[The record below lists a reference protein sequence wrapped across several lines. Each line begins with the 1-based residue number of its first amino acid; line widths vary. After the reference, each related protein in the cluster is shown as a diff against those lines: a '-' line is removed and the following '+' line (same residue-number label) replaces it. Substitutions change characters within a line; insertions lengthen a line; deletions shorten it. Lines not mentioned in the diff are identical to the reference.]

1 MYIFMYTHMYNI
13 YTHVQHYTT
22 LLLTCLEFSLFHL
35 GKMSK
40 DREYKYFQKKKKMCY
55 LGFGACFMLL
65 RVLLRIPG

>member
-1 MYIFMYTHMYNI
+1 MIYMYILYVYI
-13 YTHVQHYTT
+13 YVYTHVQHYTT

-40 DREYKYFQKKKKMCY
+40 DREYKYFQKKKMCY